1 MATMAPAPDRRS
13 SDPAEA
19 DRIRDELAGVARQI
33 ARLLIQPRYDEA
45 ELAELDV
52 RARDLRQQL
61 ARAMPPH
68 DDGPPELRLPL
79 SYGGGLVS
87 GG

>member
-1 MATMAPAPDRRS
+1 MATMAPAPDPRAY
-13 SDPAEA
+13 DPAEA

-61 ARAMPPH
+61 ARATPPH

>member
-1 MATMAPAPDRRS
+1 MAPAPDPRS
-13 SDPAEA
+13 QEGAAEA
-19 DRIRDELAGVARQI
+19 ERLRDELANVARSI
-33 ARLLIQPRYDEA
+33 ARLLLQPRYDEA

-52 RARDLRQQL
+52 RARDLRQKL
-61 ARAMPPH
+61 ARATPRH
-68 DDGPPELRLPL
+68 DEGPPELRLPL

>member
-1 MATMAPAPDRRS
+1 MAPAPDPSLQERA
-13 SDPAEA
+13 AEA
-19 DRIRDELAGVARQI
+19 ERLRDELAGVARQI
-33 ARLLIQPRYDEA
+33 ARLLVQPRYDEA

-68 DDGPPELRLPL
+68 DVEGPPELRLPV